1 MKKPIDPNLNNS
13 DDDILSNLTGSNAK
27 RDGELSFAEGSEP
40 DDIKPPQYTV
50 SVDGEKNGTI
60 PVTPIASV
68 ENTDDDINAIVDKDE
83 NPGDVQHHH
92 SHSSHSGEHHS
103 SGSHHSGSHHG
114 SHHHSSSGHH
124 SSHHHSS
131 GSHHG
136 SHRHHSHGKK
146 KKGLPTAAKI
156 AIIVLV
162 ILLLI
167 PIIAMIILG
176 INVKTGDFKKEN
188 AATTEYTEIIEYNG
202 HKYKYNENIV
212 SIAFMGIDQETLQT
226 SDETDFVGA
235 SDADIVFAV
244 DTQTGK
250 ASAIAIPR
258 DTMVDVDMYMQ
269 SGTLIETQKTQ
280 LCLAYAYGDGRELSC
295 KNTVNSISRVLYNV
309 PINKYFALDLNGIAA
324 LNDAIGGV
332 TIDSS
337 LYDFK
342 DEGIKVGDKVV
353 LKGDMAEKYVRQRNM
368 DTVDASINR
377 TDRQVQY
384 VKAYTKQLVPAVM
397 NDFGVISKLYNE
409 AQKYSQSDIKLDNVT
424 YLGSLLLSK
433 GITDF
438 ESYRLKGTFGE
449 SADPILP
456 DVAHAEFTPD
466 EDYLMQTILKV
477 FYTRLD

>member
-1 MKKPIDPNLNNS
+1 MKRPIDPNLNNS
-13 DDDILSNLTGSNAK
+13 EDDILLNLTGGNSK
-27 RDGELSFAEGSEP
+27 QSGELSFAEGSQP
-40 DDIKPPQYTV
+40 DDVKTPEYTV
-50 SVDGEKNGTI
+50 SVSDEKNGTI
-60 PVTPIASV
+60 PVTPMASI
-68 ENTDDDINAIVDKDE
+68 ENTDDDINAIVDKNE
-83 NPGDVQHHH
+83 PHHSSHHH
-92 SHSSHSGEHHS
+92 SHSSHGDGHHHSTDGEHHSSGHHHHS
-103 SGSHHSGSHHG
+103 SGSHHSGSHH
-114 SHHHSSSGHH
+114 H
-124 SSHHHSS
+124 
-131 GSHHG
+131 
-136 SHRHHSHGKK
+136 SHRHHHGKK

-167 PIIAMIILG
+167 PIIAMIVLG

-188 AATTEYTEIIEYNG
+188 AATTEYSEIIEYDG
-202 HKYKYNENIV
+202 HKYKYNENVV

-235 SDADIVFAV
+235 ADADIVFAV
-244 DTQTGK
+244 DTQSGK

-258 DTMVDVDMYMQ
+258 DTMVDVDMYMD

-309 PINKYFALDLNGIAA
+309 PINKYFALDLDGIAA

-342 DEGIKVGDKVV
+342 DEGIKVGDEVV

-397 NDFGVISKLYNE
+397 NDFSVISKLYNE
-409 AQKYSQSDIKLDNVT
+409 AQKYSQSDIKLDNAT

-449 SADPILP
+449 SADPVLP

-477 FYTRLD
+477 FYTQLD

>member
-1 MKKPIDPNLNNS
+1 MKRPIDPNLNNS
-13 DDDILSNLTGSNAK
+13 EDDILLNLTGGNSK
-27 RDGELSFAEGSEP
+27 QSGELSFAEGSQP
-40 DDIKPPQYTV
+40 DDVKTPEYTV
-50 SVDGEKNGTI
+50 SVSDEKNGTI
-60 PVTPIASV
+60 PVTPMASI
-68 ENTDDDINAIVDKDE
+68 ENTDDDINAIVDKNE
-83 NPGDVQHHH
+83 SHHSSHHH
-92 SHSSHSGEHHS
+92 SHSSHGDGHHHSTDGEHHSSGHHHHS
-103 SGSHHSGSHHG
+103 SGSHHSGSHH
-114 SHHHSSSGHH
+114 H
-124 SSHHHSS
+124 
-131 GSHHG
+131 
-136 SHRHHSHGKK
+136 SHRHHHGKK

-167 PIIAMIILG
+167 PIIAMIVLG

-188 AATTEYTEIIEYNG
+188 AATTEYSEIIEYDG
-202 HKYKYNENIV
+202 HKYKYNENVV

-235 SDADIVFAV
+235 ADADIVFAV
-244 DTQTGK
+244 DTQSGK

-258 DTMVDVDMYMQ
+258 DTMVDVDMYMD

-309 PINKYFALDLNGIAA
+309 PINKYFALDLDGIAA

-342 DEGIKVGDKVV
+342 DEGIKVGDEVV

-397 NDFGVISKLYNE
+397 NDFSVISKLYNE
-409 AQKYSQSDIKLDNVT
+409 AQKYSQSDIKLDNAT

-449 SADPILP
+449 SADPVLP

-477 FYTRLD
+477 FYTQLD

>member
-1 MKKPIDPNLNNS
+1 MKRPIDPNLNNS
-13 DDDILSNLTGSNAK
+13 DDDILLNLTGGNSK
-27 RDGELSFAEGSEP
+27 QSEGLSFAEGSEP
-40 DDIKPPQYTV
+40 DDVKTPEYTV
-50 SVDGEKNGTI
+50 SVDDEKNGTI
-60 PVTPIASV
+60 PVTPMASV
-68 ENTDDDINAIVDKDE
+68 ENINGDISAIVDKE
-83 NPGDVQHHH
+83 EAPHSSHHHH
-92 SHSSHSGEHHS
+92 SHSSHSGEHHHSSDGHHHSSSHHHHS
-103 SGSHHSGSHHG
+103 SGSHHSGSHHH
-114 SHHHSSSGHH
+114 SHH
-124 SSHHHSS
+124 
-131 GSHHG
+131 
-136 SHRHHSHGKK
+136 RHGKK

-167 PIIAMIILG
+167 PIIAMIVLG

-188 AATTEYTEIIEYNG
+188 AAATEYSEVIEYNG
-202 HKYKYNENIV
+202 HKYKYNENVV
-212 SIAFMGIDQETLQT
+212 SIAFMGIDQDTLKT
-226 SDETDFVGA
+226 SDQTDFVGA

-244 DTQTGK
+244 DTQSGK

-258 DTMVDVDMYMQ
+258 DTMVDVDMYME

-309 PINKYFALDLNGIAA
+309 PINKYFALDLDGIAA

-384 VKAYTKQLVPAVM
+384 VKAYTKQLAPAVM
-397 NDFGVISKLYNE
+397 NDFSVISKLYNE

-449 SADPILP
+449 SADPLLP

-477 FYTRLD
+477 FYTQLD

>member
-1 MKKPIDPNLNNS
+1 M
-13 DDDILSNLTGSNAK
+13 
-27 RDGELSFAEGSEP
+27 
-40 DDIKPPQYTV
+40 
-50 SVDGEKNGTI
+50 
-60 PVTPIASV
+60 
-68 ENTDDDINAIVDKDE
+68 IV
-83 NPGDVQHHH
+83 
-92 SHSSHSGEHHS
+92 
-103 SGSHHSGSHHG
+103 
-114 SHHHSSSGHH
+114 
-124 SSHHHSS
+124 
-131 GSHHG
+131 
-136 SHRHHSHGKK
+136 
-146 KKGLPTAAKI
+146 
-156 AIIVLV
+156 
-162 ILLLI
+162 
-167 PIIAMIILG
+167 LG

-188 AATTEYTEIIEYNG
+188 AAATEYSEVIEYNG
-202 HKYKYNENIV
+202 HKYKYNENVV
-212 SIAFMGIDQETLQT
+212 SIAFMGIDQDTLKT
-226 SDETDFVGA
+226 SDQTDFVGA

-244 DTQTGK
+244 DTQSGK

-258 DTMVDVDMYMQ
+258 DTMVDVDMYME

-384 VKAYTKQLVPAVM
+384 VKAYTKQLMPAVM
-397 NDFGVISKLYNE
+397 NDFSVISKLYSD
-409 AQKYSQSDIKLDNVT
+409 AQKYSQSNIKLDNVT

-438 ESYRLKGTFGE
+438 ESYRLKGTFSE

-477 FYTRLD
+477 FYTQLD

>member
-1 MKKPIDPNLNNS
+1 MKRPIDPNLNNS
-13 DDDILSNLTGSNAK
+13 DDDILLNLTGGNSK
-27 RDGELSFAEGSEP
+27 QSDELSFAEGSEP
-40 DDIKPPQYTV
+40 DDVKSPEYTV
-50 SVDGEKNGTI
+50 SVDNKKNGTI
-60 PVTPIASV
+60 PVTPMASV
-68 ENTDDDINAIVDKDE
+68 ENINEDISAIVDKE
-83 NPGDVQHHH
+83 EIPHSSHHHH
-92 SHSSHSGEHHS
+92 SHSSHSGEHH
-103 SGSHHSGSHHG
+103 HHSSDG
-114 SHHHSSSGHH
+114 HHHSSSH
-124 SSHHHSS
+124 HHHSS
-131 GSHHG
+131 GSHHSG
-136 SHRHHSHGKK
+136 EHHHHHHGKK

-167 PIIAMIILG
+167 PIIAMIVLG

-188 AATTEYTEIIEYNG
+188 AAATEYSEVIEYNG
-202 HKYKYNENIV
+202 HKYKYNENVV
-212 SIAFMGIDQETLQT
+212 SIAFMGIDQDTLKT
-226 SDETDFVGA
+226 SDQTDFVGA

-244 DTQTGK
+244 DTQSGK

-258 DTMVDVDMYMQ
+258 DTMVDVDMYME

-368 DTVDASINR
+368 DTVDAS
-377 TDRQVQY
+377 
-384 VKAYTKQLVPAVM
+384 M
-397 NDFGVISKLYNE
+397 NDFSVISKLYSD
-409 AQKYSQSDIKLDNVT
+409 AQKYSQSNIKLDNVT

-438 ESYRLKGTFGE
+438 ESYRLKGTFSE

-477 FYTRLD
+477 FYTQLD